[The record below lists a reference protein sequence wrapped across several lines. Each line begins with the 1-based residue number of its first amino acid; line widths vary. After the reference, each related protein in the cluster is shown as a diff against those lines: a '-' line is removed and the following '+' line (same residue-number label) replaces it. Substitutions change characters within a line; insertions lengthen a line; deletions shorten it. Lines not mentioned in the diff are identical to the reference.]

1 MSRTVDEARRIELLD
16 AIVNYLV
23 KNGVAGVSLRPLA
36 KAVDSSPRVLLY
48 YFGSKEQLLAF
59 AVRRLRERQSAG
71 FDKLRSLD
79 YANPSDA
86 CRAIWQQMSAPD
98 SITRFQLSLET
109 YTHALRSRRQFA
121 AYLKNSVEDWLQ
133 FISDSLIKKGADPG
147 EARAYATVVIA
158 GFRGF
163 LLDYCATRDRQRVDQ
178 AVELWLKSLNA
189 IVPTLDHSA
198 GVSPAVAGAS
208 SPPLQSDRHS
218 KPQKQED
225 SHAH

>member
-23 KNGVAGVSLRPLA
+23 KHGVARISLRPLA

-48 YFGSKEQLLAF
+48 YFGSKEQLLAL

-98 SITRFQLSLET
+98 SIIRFQLSLET
-109 YTHALRSRRQFA
+109 YTHALRNRRQFT

-133 FISDSLIKKGADPG
+133 FISDSLVHKGANPA

-189 IVPTLDHSA
+189 IVPTLDRNA
-198 GVSPAVAGAS
+198 GDSPAVAGATAPPRQ
-208 SPPLQSDRHS
+208 SPRNS
-218 KPQKQED
+218 KPQKQEVPD
-225 SHAH
+225 AH